1 MFVTH
6 HMESQCRHAT
16 WPTYPL
22 LSVKQPYASAPTP
35 SILLKLY
42 AGRDM
47 TEAGFQFLLLDSYHQ
62 LWLLLKQYTEAE
74 ATRSGAGQVG
84 FVHCPCWQSCAL

>member
-1 MFVTH
+1 
-6 HMESQCRHAT
+6 
-16 WPTYPL
+16 
-22 LSVKQPYASAPTP
+22 
-35 SILLKLY
+35 
-42 AGRDM
+42 M

-84 FVHCPCWQSCAL
+84 FAHCQCWQSFV